1 MAKTKPAL
9 PDTTSLDY
17 TTVEGVPTIKIVA
30 TLTTRAQVDALIAQ
44 LEKLSGVLPEAK
56 ARRVKPKAKTTVRAK
71 ANGNKEEGLF
81 GKAHD

>member
-9 PDTTSLDY
+9 PDTTKLTY
-17 TTVEGVPTIKIVA
+17 TAVEGVPTILIEA
-30 TLTTRAQVDALIAQ
+30 ALTTRAQVDALTAQ

-56 ARRVKPKAKTTVRAK
+56 VRRVKSKAKTNARTK
-71 ANGNKEEGLF
+71 ANGNKEEELF